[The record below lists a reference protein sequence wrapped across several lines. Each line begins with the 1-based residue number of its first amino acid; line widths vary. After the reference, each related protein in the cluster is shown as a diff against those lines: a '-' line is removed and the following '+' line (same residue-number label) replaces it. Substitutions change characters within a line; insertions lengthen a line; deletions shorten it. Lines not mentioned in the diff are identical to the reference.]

1 MSVPDEHLHE
11 VVAMY
16 RRTLAEEGLQ
26 TAVWGHIGDNHLHVN
41 VLPRDHEDYARG
53 KALYQRWAQTVS
65 DLGGAVSAEHGVGKL
80 KRDFLRTMY
89 GDEAIAQMARTKLQL
104 DPKAQLG
111 RGNLF
116 GEELLAAANDQVKK
130 G

>member
-1 MSVPDEHLHE
+1 
-11 VVAMY
+11 
-16 RRTLAEEGLQ
+16 
-26 TAVWGHIGDNHLHVN
+26 
-41 VLPRDHEDYARG
+41 
-53 KALYQRWAQTVS
+53 
-65 DLGGAVSAEHGVGKL
+65 
-80 KRDFLRTMY
+80 MY